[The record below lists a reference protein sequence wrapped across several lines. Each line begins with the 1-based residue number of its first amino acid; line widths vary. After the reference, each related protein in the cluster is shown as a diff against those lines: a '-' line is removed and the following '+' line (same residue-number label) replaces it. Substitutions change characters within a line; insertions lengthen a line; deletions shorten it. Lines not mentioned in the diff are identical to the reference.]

1 MEVERDQYS
10 FATAPTAQSG
20 RAHQSR
26 KAGGTGWAP
35 RPERRAA
42 RGGGLAAGC
51 LRSDSA
57 RDVGALIRQ
66 GASEAPASARRAFG
80 AVQTR
85 ERENGDQEDG
95 GGPQLRDR
103 VRHPPWQQTLRRARC
118 TAPPL
123 HFACRGVESV
133 CGYVCCVCVRRARA
147 AVGLRDPRGGGR
159 RLFPETRELLDE
171 EEEIADLTI
180 TNTEIASSLPL
191 QMLLYFNVQYSLFWG
206 LITLSLMVFKVLCM
220 CATAAA
226 FQPLSLPPSL
236 SRYTRNHTCA
246 AAAAHLRQERRVW
259 PWRARLC
266 VCARG
271 SRRRPQDCCMI

>member
-1 MEVERDQYS
+1 M
-10 FATAPTAQSG
+10 ATKKMVAGLNSVTGCDIRRGSRRSG
-20 RAHQSR
+20 V
-26 KAGGTGWAP
+26 P
-35 RPERRAA
+35 AA
-42 RGGGLAAGC
+42 RHRPCILHAAAWS
-51 LRSDSA
+51 L
-57 RDVGALIRQ
+57 
-66 GASEAPASARRAFG
+66 
-80 AVQTR
+80 
-85 ERENGDQEDG
+85 
-95 GGPQLRDR
+95 
-103 VRHPPWQQTLRRARC
+103 
-118 TAPPL
+118 
-123 HFACRGVESV
+123 FAGMCVV
-133 CGYVCCVCVRRARA
+133 YVCA
-147 AVGLRDPRGGGR
+147 ALALRWAYATPRGGGR